1 MTREA
6 ASVCG
11 GGAQHAQQEAQ
22 GPQRWC
28 PGSLRKFKANTC
40 PASDAHCCT
49 RGCQSPCKV
58 CNHYTTPPPSPSLSL
73 ILSGV
78 AGTDLY
84 FSNTS
89 AAPSASSSRDP
100 PPKEMA
106 VAWPTLVKL
115 CVAHPAG
122 PARVDLLDGGGSLR
136 GRGGVAGLCI
146 AHPAGPFTFWM
157 VE

>member
-1 MTREA
+1 MHTA
-6 ASVCG
+6 VL
-11 GGAQHAQQEAQ
+11 GGAN
-22 GPQRWC
+22 P
-28 PGSLRKFKANTC
+28 
-40 PASDAHCCT
+40 PARCATIT
-49 RGCQSPCKV
+49 R
-58 CNHYTTPPPSPSLSL
+58 PPLPLSLSL